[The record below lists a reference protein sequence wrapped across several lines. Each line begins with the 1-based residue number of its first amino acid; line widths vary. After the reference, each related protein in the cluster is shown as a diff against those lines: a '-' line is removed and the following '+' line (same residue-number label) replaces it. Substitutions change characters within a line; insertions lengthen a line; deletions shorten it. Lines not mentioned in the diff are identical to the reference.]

1 MAEERPESIDD
12 VLFPSII
19 CYSAQPLSTGSSSSV
34 GREIKNQCRLCAFGT
49 KSAIGFVY
57 RLRAHGLPLPSG
69 MYCVLLPN
77 IVPCGEN
84 SISNANRASLKLLFR
99 LPDACNIIRTYSAYT
114 APMPSFETASILSS
128 GEIEVIDCSYRGKIT
143 SSLSVSIDL
152 VLTTTDKID
161 SHL

>member
-1 MAEERPESIDD
+1 MYCTLTRLAKMAEERPESIDD

-19 CYSAQPLSTGSSSSV
+19 CYSAQLLSMGSSSSV

-49 KSAIGFVY
+49 KSAIVFVY

-84 SISNANRASLKLLFR
+84 SISNANRASPKLLFR
-99 LPDACNIIRTYSAYT
+99 LPDAYNIIPTSHSLQSPPCPALR
-114 APMPSFETASILSS
+114 PHPLFRL
-128 GEIEVIDCSYRGKIT
+128 GK
-143 SSLSVSIDL
+143 L
-152 VLTTTDKID
+152 K
-161 SHL
+161 